1 MPNFAPLLVTLVL
14 VCGVA
19 NAQTGH
25 AVVAAVRKPAIFAD
39 LPYLPGMTYGSL
51 SPDSKSIATIR
62 FADGDQTVM
71 VADLADMKFKRVG
84 GTKKGHD
91 GFWTF
96 SKIPMSVYWVGNDL
110 LAINYNKGATAVTL
124 DGKFVADLGD
134 QLITNLP
141 GADPASPVVMA
152 YADLDDLSLV
162 RVNAR
167 TGRKEHLS
175 FPMSGKPVQYAFD
188 SRGEPR
194 AVTMIDSSFWKD
206 ATTVSNWYKP
216 PGKRDWQ
223 KLEESKVSDDYW
235 IPLHVP
241 AEENTIIISSR
252 KGRDTYAIFA
262 YDTETKSIREMLAGH
277 PSLDILSVGG
287 IDKAAFK
294 RVRTSGMRP
303 ADVWFDPEWAILQQS
318 VDKLFP
324 NHLNTLQGDP
334 KKKVLVYSKSD
345 VDPGAW
351 YLLDVAAMS
360 LRHVGSYHVTLDPDA
375 MRPMKVIS
383 YSANDGLRIPA
394 FLTLPAAQSRP
405 LPTVVMIHGGPNQHD
420 EWSFNPEVQ
429 MLAARGYAVFQ
440 PQFRGSS
447 GFGRKHEEAGYGQ
460 WGLAMQDDVT
470 AGVEHLVRQGIA
482 DPKRLCIYG
491 ASYGGYAAMWGLVKT
506 PQLYRCGISFA
517 GVADLELRFND
528 YSDGDSD
535 KASVELSR
543 HRIGDPKLNSQKF
556 DQVSP
561 LKNAGR
567 IVAPVLLMHGE
578 DDRRVPIVHGERMRD
593 ALEQNGKQVKWL
605 SFHGEGH
612 GISKRANLHF
622 YFNAMTEFLEKHIG
636 PGEFDPPPPVQAP
649 PKASAK

>member
-1 MPNFAPLLVTLVL
+1 MPKFAPLLVTLVL
-14 VCGVA
+14 VCSVA

-25 AVVAAVRKPAIFAD
+25 SVVTAVRKPVIFAD

-96 SKIPMSVYWVGNDL
+96 SKIPMSVSWIGNDL
-110 LAINYNKGATAVTL
+110 LAINYNKGASAVTL

-134 QLITNLP
+134 RLITNLP

-194 AVTMIDSSFWKD
+194 AVTMINSSFWKD

-223 KLEESKVSDDYW
+223 KLDESKVSDEYW

-241 AEENTIIISSR
+241 AEENTLIISSR

-294 RVRTSGMRP
+294 RVQTSGMRP
-303 ADVWFDPEWAILQQS
+303 TDVWFDPEWAVLQHS

-324 NHLNTLQGDP
+324 NHVNKLQGDP
-334 KKKVLVYSKSD
+334 KKKVLVYSRSD

-375 MRPMKVIS
+375 MRPMRFIS
-383 YSANDGLRIPA
+383 YPANDGLRIPA
-394 FLTLPAAQSRP
+394 FLTLPAARSRP
-405 LPTVVMIHGGPNQHD
+405 LPTVVMIHGGPNKHD
-420 EWSFNPEVQ
+420 EWSFNSEVQ

-470 AGVEHLVRQGIA
+470 AGVEYLVRQGIA

-506 PQLYRCGISFA
+506 PELYRCGISFA
-517 GVADLELRFND
+517 GVADLELSFND
-528 YSDGDSD
+528 YSDSD

-543 HRIGDPKLNSQKF
+543 HTIGDPTLNSQQF

-612 GISKRANLHF
+612 GISKRANLHL

-636 PGEFDPPPPVQAP
+636 PGELDPPPPAQAA
-649 PKASAK
+649 PKSSAK